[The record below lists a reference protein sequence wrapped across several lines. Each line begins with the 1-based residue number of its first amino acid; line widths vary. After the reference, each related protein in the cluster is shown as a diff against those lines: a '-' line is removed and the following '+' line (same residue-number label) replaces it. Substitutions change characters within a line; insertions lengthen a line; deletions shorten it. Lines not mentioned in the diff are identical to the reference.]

1 MKLSKRCKS
10 ITAIIKVKIKN
21 SFVVRIAAGTLFP
34 RNDGKT
40 TKYISVIKPSLRALK
55 RRSNLDNKTVV
66 YVSFPDCRVRELR
79 SLPRNDGKTTKGEK
93 IMSLLDFLG
102 FGGSGTVQ
110 AISPQQAKSM
120 MDEGKPYILLDV
132 RTPQEYSHTRISGAK
147 SLPVDEINSRAQAE
161 LPDKEIPILIYCQ
174 SGMRAG
180 RASKMLAGMGYA
192 KVFNFGGIMDWP
204 YKTIKG

>member
-1 MKLSKRCKS
+1 MSLFDFLFGG
-10 ITAIIKVKIKN
+10 KN
-21 SFVVRIAAGTLFP
+21 SQ
-34 RNDGKT
+34 D
-40 TKYISVIKPSLRALK
+40 
-55 RRSNLDNKTVV
+55 
-66 YVSFPDCRVRELR
+66 
-79 SLPRNDGKTTKGEK
+79 
-93 IMSLLDFLG
+93 
-102 FGGSGTVQ
+102 GSGKPQ
-110 AISPQQAKSM
+110 KISAQQAKSM